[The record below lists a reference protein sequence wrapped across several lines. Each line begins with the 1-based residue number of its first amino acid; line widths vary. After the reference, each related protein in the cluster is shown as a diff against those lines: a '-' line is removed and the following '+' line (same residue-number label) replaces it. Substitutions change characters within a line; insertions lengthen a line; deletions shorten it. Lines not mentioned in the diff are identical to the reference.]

1 MKAPGA
7 SGEQLTDDAFLGGA
21 LQILQP
27 RLGYRAGIDAVL
39 LAAAVPDLRE
49 PLEVIDIG
57 AGVGTA
63 GLCLARRIPYAK
75 VVLLEREP
83 ELAQI
88 AVENVRRNGLTDR
101 VRVIEGEVGM
111 ASAELTSLG
120 LSDGAFAHAIA
131 NPPFHRQETGTLA
144 PDRLKAG
151 SHAMPES
158 DLERWGR
165 FMARMVRP
173 GGTVTIV
180 HKADA
185 LARLLGALDSRFGGL
200 NVLPLL
206 PRAGAFAN
214 RIIVSGI
221 QGSRAPLRLFAPFVL
236 HESDGAFTPKA
247 DAILRAGAALPI
259 EPAA

>member
-111 ASAELTSLG
+111 ASAELDLARTERRSVC
-120 LSDGAFAHAIA
+120 SRDRQPAFSPA
-131 NPPFHRQETGTLA
+131 R
-144 PDRLKAG
+144 DRNAG
-151 SHAMPES
+151 SRPAQ
-158 DLERWGR
+158 GR
-165 FMARMVRP
+165 IARNARVR
-173 GGTVTIV
+173 
-180 HKADA
+180 
-185 LARLLGALDSRFGGL
+185 S
-200 NVLPLL
+200 
-206 PRAGAFAN
+206 
-214 RIIVSGI
+214 
-221 QGSRAPLRLFAPFVL
+221 
-236 HESDGAFTPKA
+236 
-247 DAILRAGAALPI
+247 
-259 EPAA
+259 